1 MSPARLREIADT
13 LPGYVCGQLQTL
25 ADAWER
31 DLASSAA
38 LRIEHEAHAALLA
51 ATRAER
57 DRLRESAA
65 AAAPDLAAT
74 VIALSE
80 ERDRLRAILAT
91 YEPAEPGK
99 NTP

>member
-1 MSPARLREIADT
+1 MTPARLREIADT

-31 DLASSAA
+31 DIASSAD
-38 LRIEHEAHAALLA
+38 LRIEREAHAALLA

-65 AAAPDLAAT
+65 ATAA
-74 VIALSE
+74 VCS
-80 ERDRLRAILAT
+80 
-91 YEPAEPGK
+91 
-99 NTP
+99 

>member
-1 MSPARLREIADT
+1 MTPARLREIAAG

-31 DLASSAA
+31 DIASSAD

-65 AAAPDLAAT
+65 ATAA
-74 VIALSE
+74 VCS
-80 ERDRLRAILAT
+80 
-91 YEPAEPGK
+91 
-99 NTP
+99 

>member
-1 MSPARLREIADT
+1 MTPARLREIADT
-13 LPGYVCGQLQTL
+13 LPGYVCGQIKAH

-57 DRLRESAA
+57 DRLRDPNPA
-65 AAAPDLAAT
+65 
-74 VIALSE
+74 
-80 ERDRLRAILAT
+80 
-91 YEPAEPGK
+91 AEPGK
-99 NTP
+99 DTA

>member
-1 MSPARLREIADT
+1 MTPARLREIADT
-13 LPGYVCGQLQTL
+13 LPGYVCGQIKFH

-31 DLASSAA
+31 DIADVEHFRTLARGYMDERDEARAELAA

-65 AAAPDLAAT
+65 AT
-74 VIALSE
+74 
-80 ERDRLRAILAT
+80 
-91 YEPAEPGK
+91 EPGK
-99 NTP
+99 DTA